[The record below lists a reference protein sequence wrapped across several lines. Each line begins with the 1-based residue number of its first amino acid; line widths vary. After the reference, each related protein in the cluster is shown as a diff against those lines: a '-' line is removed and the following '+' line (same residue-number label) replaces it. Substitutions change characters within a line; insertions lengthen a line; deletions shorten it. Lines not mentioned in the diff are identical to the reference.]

1 MKTSELIA
9 LLDMSLKE
17 NGDLELLVEIAKE
30 DVNGMKIEREESR
43 KLLDSV
49 DTVCMYC
56 VMDTLNTSVCD
67 NCPVRIMCESL
78 DLEETE

>member
-1 MKTSELIA
+1 
-9 LLDMSLKE
+9 
-17 NGDLELLVEIAKE
+17 
-30 DVNGMKIEREESR
+30 MKIEKYEAD
-43 KLLDSV
+43 KLLEAV

-78 DLEETE
+78 EFDKD

>member
-1 MKTSELIA
+1 
-9 LLDMSLKE
+9 
-17 NGDLELLVEIAKE
+17 
-30 DVNGMKIEREESR
+30 MKIEREEAG
-43 KLLDSV
+43 KLLDAV

-78 DLEETE
+78 NWDEAD

>member
-1 MKTSELIA
+1 
-9 LLDMSLKE
+9 
-17 NGDLELLVEIAKE
+17 
-30 DVNGMKIEREESR
+30 MKIEKYETD
-43 KLLDSV
+43 KLLEAV

-78 DLEETE
+78 EFDED